1 MSDFMSGMRRETVRA
16 NGVRINAWVGGKGD
30 PVVLL
35 HGYPQ
40 TGQMWRKVVP
50 TLLDQFA
57 VVCPDLRGY
66 GDSDKPRDGYDKRSM
81 AKDIREVMSA
91 LGFESYGLVGHD
103 RGARVAHRL
112 AMDYPGEVRNL
123 TVLDIVPTH
132 TVFRDAGKELAAAYW
147 HWFFF
152 QVPDLPEIM
161 IADSAEPF
169 LRHMF
174 RALCFRQGT
183 IEEPMFQEYLRAFR
197 LPGTIRAGLEDYR
210 AAATVDIADDERDLG
225 KKLACPVLAIW
236 GEYGKMHTLFDVLAT
251 WKEKAANVRGH
262 PVQCGHFIP
271 EEAPDELLRD
281 LLPFLREGNK

>member
-1 MSDFMSGMRRETVRA
+1 MSDFMSGMSRQTIRA

-50 TLLDQFA
+50 GLLDRFT

-81 AKDIREVMSA
+81 AKDIHDVMQA
-91 LGFESYGLVGHD
+91 LGHKRFALVGHD

-112 AMDYPGEVRNL
+112 AMDYPDKVRNL
-123 TVLDIVPTH
+123 TVLDIAPTH
-132 TVFRDAGKELAAAYW
+132 TVFKNTGRELAAAYW

-161 IADSAEPF
+161 IAKSAEPF

-174 RALCFRQGT
+174 RALCFRQDT

-236 GEYGKMHTLFDVLAT
+236 GEYGKMHTLFDVLGT
-251 WKEKAANVRGH
+251 WKEKAGSVRGH
-262 PVQCGHFIP
+262 PVKCGHFIP

-281 LLPFLREGNK
+281 LIPFLLEVS

>member
-1 MSDFMSGMRRETVRA
+1 MSDFMKGMRRETVRA

-112 AMDYPGEVRNL
+112 AMDYPGEVKNL

-132 TVFRDAGKELAAAYW
+132 TVFRDTGKELAAAYW

-161 IADSAEPF
+161 LADSAEPF

-174 RALCFRQGT
+174 RALCFRQDA
-183 IEEPMFQEYLRAFR
+183 IEEPMFREYLRAFR

-210 AAATVDIADDERDLG
+210 AAATVDIADDERDLR

-236 GEYGKMHTLFDVLAT
+236 GEYSKMHALFDVLGT
-251 WKEKAANVRGH
+251 WKEKAAHVRGH

-281 LLPFLREGNK
+281 LIPFLLKAS

>member
-1 MSDFMSGMRRETVRA
+1 MTHFMPGMQQQTIRA
-16 NGVRINAWVGGKGD
+16 NEIRINAWVGGKGD

-50 TLLDQFA
+50 GLLDRFT

-66 GDSDKPRDGYDKRSM
+66 GDSDKPHDGYDKRNM
-81 AKDIREVMSA
+81 AKDISEVMSA
-91 LGFESYGLVGHD
+91 LGFKSYGLVGHD

-112 AMDYPGEVRNL
+112 AMDFPGQVRNL
-123 TVLDIVPTH
+123 TVIDIVPTH
-132 TVFRDAGKELAAAYW
+132 TVFRDTGKELAAAYW

-161 IADSAEPF
+161 IANSAEPF

-174 RALCFRQGT
+174 RALCFRQDT

-225 KKLACPVLAIW
+225 KKLSSPVLAIW
-236 GEYGKMHTLFDVLAT
+236 GEYGKMHTLFDVLGA
-251 WKEKAANVRGH
+251 WKEKATNVRGH
-262 PVQCGHFIP
+262 TVKCGHFIP

-281 LLPFLREGNK
+281 LIPFLLEVS